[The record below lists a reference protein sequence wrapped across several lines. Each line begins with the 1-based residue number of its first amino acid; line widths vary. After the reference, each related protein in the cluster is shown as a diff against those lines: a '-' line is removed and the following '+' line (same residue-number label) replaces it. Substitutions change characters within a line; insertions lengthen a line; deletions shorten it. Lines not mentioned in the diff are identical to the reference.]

1 LLENHGVVTCGPDL
15 STAYQRME
23 TVEQFARVML
33 TAEALG
39 GPHLLPR
46 AEVQK
51 LIAARPRYGASC
63 PGEHLELPVAAES
76 AGERFVLARQGLKW
90 AVE

>member
-1 LLENHGVVTCGPDL
+1 
-15 STAYQRME
+15 
-23 TVEQFARVML
+23 VECEQTWGREFLCERRSRGGFARGL
-33 TAEALG
+33 HRS

-51 LIAARPRYGASC
+51 LIAARPRSGASC

-76 AGERFVLARQGLKW
+76 AGGRLVLVRQGLKW

>member
-1 LLENHGVVTCGPDL
+1 
-15 STAYQRME
+15 
-23 TVEQFARVML
+23 
-33 TAEALG
+33 
-39 GPHLLPR
+39 LLPR

-51 LIAARPRYGASC
+51 LIAARPRSGASC

-76 AGERFVLARQGLKW
+76 AGGRLVLARQGLKW